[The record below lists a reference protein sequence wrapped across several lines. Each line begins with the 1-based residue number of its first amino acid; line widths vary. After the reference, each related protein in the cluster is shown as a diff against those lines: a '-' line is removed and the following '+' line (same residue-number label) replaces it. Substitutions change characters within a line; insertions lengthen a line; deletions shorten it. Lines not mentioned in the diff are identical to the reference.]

1 MVVDYKA
8 TSSEEK
14 PTLEAEY
21 RQGYK
26 RQMEV
31 YQ

>member
-14 PTLEAEY
+14 PTLDAEY
-21 RQGYK
+21 RQAYK